1 MSAWCRRGERHASQR
16 YPRLTGPP
24 LPFRAVES
32 IHLMPRVK
40 TSMNFEEGGVL
51 GDNWQAKIILP
62 GTKIFFRKPAILKLF
77 SRPGQASKSVEDE
90 YKFQKGSPVQPND
103 LKKSLTAEH
112 FQTGPEDANPGRE
125 STTEATRF
133 LCDGSKQSILLTV
146 SFEALVAICDELGEA
161 DRVRLRF
168 VSRDLRSLIDQGDW
182 YWRRMTTQHMALGA
196 VRALIERTRDLPWSL
211 RFAGEHRIH

>member
-1 MSAWCRRGERHASQR
+1 M
-16 YPRLTGPP
+16 PRL
-24 LPFRAVES
+24 
-32 IHLMPRVK
+32 K
-40 TSMNFEEGGVL
+40 TSMNFEEGGAL
-51 GDNWQAKIILP
+51 GYNWQAKNTLP
-62 GTKIFFRKPAILKLF
+62 GTKKKFWKPAILKLF
-77 SRPGQASKSVEDE
+77 SKPGQASKPVVDE
-90 YKFQKGSPVQPND
+90 YKFHEGCVGSPVHPSD
-103 LKKSLTAEH
+103 LRKLSLTAKH
-112 FQTGPEDANPGRE
+112 LQTDVEDANSGRE
-125 STTEATRF
+125 STKEAARF
-133 LCDGSKQSILLTV
+133 PCDVSEQSILLTV